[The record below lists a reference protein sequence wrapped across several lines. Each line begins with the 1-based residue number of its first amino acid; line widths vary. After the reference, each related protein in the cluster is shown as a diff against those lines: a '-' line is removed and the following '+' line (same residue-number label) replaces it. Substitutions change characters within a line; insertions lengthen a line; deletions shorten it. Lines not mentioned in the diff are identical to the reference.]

1 MPTTRTFAVA
11 AVTVAVASSVAIYA
25 VSMRGS
31 DPFSQCRTGAIAT
44 GGASI
49 GGPFS
54 LVDQDGRT
62 VTDKD
67 VLAKPALVYFGY
79 TFCPDVCP
87 VDVARN
93 AEAVDALE
101 EKGFDVS
108 PVFISVDTKRDTP
121 AVLKEWTHFM
131 HPRMTGLTG
140 TPDAI
145 KQVASEY
152 KVYYDIPADT
162 SGDTYTVG
170 HSTQTYLMLPKYG
183 FVDFFTRED
192 TADMI
197 AERTSCFLSAAG

>member
-1 MPTTRTFAVA
+1 MPTTRTFALS
-11 AVTVAVASSVAIYA
+11 AVTVAVVASVAIYA
-25 VSMRGS
+25 VTMRAN

-49 GGPFS
+49 GGPFT
-54 LVDQDGRT
+54 LVNQDGKT

-67 VLAKPALVYFGY
+67 VLAKPSLVYFGY

-87 VDVARN
+87 TDNARN

-101 EKGFDVS
+101 EKGFDVT

-121 AVLKEWTHFM
+121 AVLKQWTQFM
-131 HPRMTGLTG
+131 HPRMIGLTG
-140 TPDAI
+140 TPEVI
-145 KQVASEY
+145 KKVAGEY
-152 KVYYDIPADT
+152 KVFYDIPADT
-162 SGDTYTVG
+162 SGDNYTVG

-183 FVDFFTRED
+183 FVDFFTHED